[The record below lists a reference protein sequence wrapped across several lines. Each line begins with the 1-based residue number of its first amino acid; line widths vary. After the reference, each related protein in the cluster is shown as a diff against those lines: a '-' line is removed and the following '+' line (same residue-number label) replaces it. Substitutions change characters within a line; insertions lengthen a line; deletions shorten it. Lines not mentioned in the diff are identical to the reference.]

1 MDSLDPD
8 LGPGAEARL
17 ISPAA
22 ARNAAPILA
31 VLRDV
36 LPGQGRVLE
45 LASGSGEHAL
55 HFARALPCLEWQ
67 PSDPSPR
74 ARASIA
80 AWRDAEGPDNLLA
93 PIGLDVTRRPW
104 PVADFEALVCINLLH
119 ISPWAAGQALLA
131 EAGARLPSDGVLFV
145 YSPFKREGAHT
156 APSNAAFDADLRR
169 RDPAWGIRDLATVET
184 EARRHG
190 LALTRVVEMPANN
203 LSLVF
208 QRL

>member
-36 LPGQGRVLE
+36 LPSQGRVLE

-55 HFARALPCLEWQ
+55 HFARALPGLEWQ

-93 PIGLDVTRRPW
+93 PIALDVTHRPW
-104 PVADFEALVCINLLH
+104 PVADFAALVCINLLH
-119 ISPWAAGQALLA
+119 ISPWAAGQALFA
-131 EAGARLPSDGVLFV
+131 EAGARLPAGGVCFV
-145 YSPFKREGAHT
+145 YGPFQRDGAHT

-169 RDPAWGIRDLATVET
+169 RDPAWGIRDLAAVEA
-184 EARRHG
+184 EARRQG
-190 LALTRVVEMPANN
+190 LVLSRVVEMPANN

-208 QRL
+208 QRS

>member
-8 LGPGAEARL
+8 LGAGGDARL
-17 ISPAA
+17 VSPAA

-36 LPGQGRVLE
+36 LPERGRVLE

-55 HFARALPCLEWQ
+55 NFARALPGLVWQ
-67 PSDPSPR
+67 PSDPSPQ

-93 PIGLDVTRRPW
+93 PIALDVTRRPW
-104 PVADFEALVCINLLH
+104 PVAEFTALVCINLLH
-119 ISPWAAGQALLA
+119 ISPWAAGQALFA

-145 YSPFKREGAHT
+145 YGPFKRDGAHT

-169 RDPAWGIRDLATVET
+169 RDPAWGIRDLAAVEA
-184 EARRHG
+184 EAQRHG
-190 LALTRVVEMPANN
+190 LALSRVVEMPANN

>member
-36 LPGQGRVLE
+36 LPGRGRVLE

-55 HFARALPCLEWQ
+55 HFARALPGLEWQ

-93 PIGLDVTRRPW
+93 PIALDVTRRPW
-104 PVADFEALVCINLLH
+104 PVADFAALVCINLLH

-131 EAGARLPSDGVLFV
+131 EAGERLPAEGVCFV
-145 YSPFKREGAHT
+145 YGPFKRDGAHT

-169 RDPAWGIRDLATVET
+169 RDPAWGIRDLAAVEA
-184 EARRHG
+184 EAQRHG
-190 LALTRVVEMPANN
+190 LMLSRVVEMPANN

-208 QRL
+208 QRP

>member
-8 LGPGAEARL
+8 LGAGGDARL
-17 ISPAA
+17 VSPAA

-36 LPGQGRVLE
+36 LPERGRVLE

-55 HFARALPCLEWQ
+55 HFARALPGLVWQ
-67 PSDPSPR
+67 PSDPSPQ

-93 PIGLDVTRRPW
+93 PIALDVIRRPW
-104 PVADFEALVCINLLH
+104 PVAEFTALVSINLLH
-119 ISPWAAGQALLA
+119 ISPWEATQALLA
-131 EAGARLPSDGVLFV
+131 EAGERLPSEGRLVV
-145 YSPFKREGAHT
+145 YGPFKRDGAHT
-156 APSNAAFDADLRR
+156 APSNAAFDTDLRR
-169 RDPAWGIRDLATVET
+169 RDPAWGIRDLAMVEA

-190 LALTRVVEMPANN
+190 LVLTRVVEMPANN

-208 QRL
+208 TRP